1 MAKIWDAL
9 MKMLVRANPQDFVSF
24 LTQGTYY
31 QGDVTNEL
39 IIRSVDAD
47 FLCQARRN
55 EQEVIIHA
63 EYQRRRDKNMG
74 RRIWEYN
81 AATSFLTKLPV
92 LSFAIYLWKEKNIPT
107 PPYKIEVDGELLHVF
122 YYKNVFLW
130 EEAPERLLQ
139 PGLEGI
145 LPLLPLTK
153 GARHTRDETIGTMVE
168 GLRTAGKDDI
178 LALGYAF
185 AGLIYQ
191 TESDKQWLKRRFAM
205 FHDILESSWSYQ
217 EMVQKGIDQGLQK
230 GLDQGLQKGLE
241 KGLDQGLQKGLEQGI
256 KQGELIAARSFL
268 TRIIEK
274 HFPQLGSFAQQ
285 KAAQLKTFDELD
297 SIIDRLLEVQTMEQ
311 ARQVLEEIGQQP
323 HE

>member
-1 MAKIWDAL
+1 
-9 MKMLVRANPQDFVSF
+9 
-24 LTQGTYY
+24 
-31 QGDVTNEL
+31 
-39 IIRSVDAD
+39 
-47 FLCQARRN
+47 
-55 EQEVIIHA
+55 
-63 EYQRRRDKNMG
+63 
-74 RRIWEYN
+74 
-81 AATSFLTKLPV
+81 
-92 LSFAIYLWKEKNIPT
+92 
-107 PPYKIEVDGELLHVF
+107 
-122 YYKNVFLW
+122 
-130 EEAPERLLQ
+130 
-139 PGLEGI
+139 
-145 LPLLPLTK
+145 
-153 GARHTRDETIGTMVE
+153 
-168 GLRTAGKDDI
+168 
-178 LALGYAF
+178 
-185 AGLIYQ
+185 
-191 TESDKQWLKRRFAM
+191 M

-285 KAAQLKTFDELD
+285 KAAQLTTFDELN